1 MERDVGKTN
10 HDTPLQ
16 PTKKPTLG
24 WRAKKPIF
32 IQDSNERGWGF
43 IDPDSVAHLRFHMQR
58 HEIRCFICRSWDP
71 RPITRI
77 ERVSQ

>member
-32 IQDSNERGWGF
+32 IQDSNEQGWGF
-43 IDPDSVAHLRFHMQR
+43 VDLD
-58 HEIRCFICRSWDP
+58 
-71 RPITRI
+71 
-77 ERVSQ
+77 